1 MKLIIISN
9 RLPLK
14 VVEEENEYKVVP
26 SSGGLSTGL
35 NSLEIN
41 METHWVGWTGM
52 YLEDVHEQQKIDKQ
66 LADLNFHSVNLT
78 PSQIE
83 NY

>member
-26 SSGGLSTGL
+26 SPGGLSTGL
-35 NSLEIN
+35 NSLETN

-52 YLEDVHEQQKIDKQ
+52 YLEDIIQLYSKQVQKTGKY
-66 LADLNFHSVNLT
+66 
-78 PSQIE
+78 
-83 NY
+83 NYLPV